1 MSEKLEAYIKG
12 LFPFITDAQL
22 HTAKIAYATGWT
34 LVKEGSDQSIDIE
47 RTIKSMGESIVEQRH
62 IRTDGID
69 RKA

>member
-22 HTAKIAYATGWT
+22 HTAKIAYAT
-34 LVKEGSDQSIDIE
+34 DQSIDIE